1 MNTTQTV
8 ELYKTILEQQQN
20 SYNTLFTV
28 LIALTTILAGSSWLW
43 NLFIAKKQVKSE
55 VDNFKDELTKSFID
69 KEVELIEK
77 LNIEFSKRIDTKH
90 NELYLEISRLFGIIA
105 SDKGLHSNA
114 ISWWLTC
121 LNNSIESESHV
132 TIRISVDE
140 INRILKIEDFKEY
153 VEDDLNMEF
162 AKETLNKIPETL
174 RLEKNEI
181 LRALSKLKINA
192 Q

>member
-1 MNTTQTV
+1 MDTTQTV

-28 LIALTTILAGSSWLW
+28 LITLTTILAGSSWLW

-69 KEVELIEK
+69 KEVEHIEK
-77 LNIEFSKRIDTKH
+77 LNTEFSKKIDTKH

-105 SDKGLHSNA
+105 SDKGHHINA
-114 ISWWLTC
+114 LSWWLTC
-121 LNNSIESESHV
+121 LNKSIESESHE

-153 VEDDLNMEF
+153 EEDHLNMEF
-162 AKETLNKIPETL
+162 AKDTLNKIPETL
-174 RLEKNEI
+174 MLEKNEMFK
-181 LRALSKLKINA
+181 ALSKLKIK
-192 Q
+192 